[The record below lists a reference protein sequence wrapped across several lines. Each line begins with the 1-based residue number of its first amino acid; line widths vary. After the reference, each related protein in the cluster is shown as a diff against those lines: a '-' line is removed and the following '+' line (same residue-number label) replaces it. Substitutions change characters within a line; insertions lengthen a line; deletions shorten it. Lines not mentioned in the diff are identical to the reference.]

1 MWRGLAILAL
11 SMAGCAQLPPTAKD
25 VQSKKFDAISDKAV
39 IYIVRSMV
47 DSVNAGSIVIGNDGV
62 ITTHKG
68 TYYRWETAP
77 GTQRIAGYGPYSAS
91 VTVQAEA
98 GKIYYVLHKVEG
110 GIRSGIQSMHLQ
122 QVDERYGRKL
132 VNDAQLL

>member
-1 MWRGLAILAL
+1 MWRAIVILTL
-11 SMAGCAQLPPTAKD
+11 SMVGCIQLPPTAGD
-25 VQSKKFDAISDKAV
+25 IQSKKFESVPDQAV
-39 IYIVRSMV
+39 IYIARPRM
-47 DSVNAGSIVIGNDGV
+47 DSRNGGTIVIGNNSL
-62 ITTHKG
+62 ITTFPG

-77 GTQRIAGYGPYSAS
+77 GTQRIQGYGPYSAS

-132 VNDAQLL
+132 VTDAQLL